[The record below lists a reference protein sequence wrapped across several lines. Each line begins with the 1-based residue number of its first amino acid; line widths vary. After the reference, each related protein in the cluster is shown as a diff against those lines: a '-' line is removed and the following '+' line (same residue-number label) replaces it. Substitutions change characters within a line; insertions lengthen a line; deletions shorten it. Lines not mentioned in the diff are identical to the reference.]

1 VIDFRLS
8 VAELHGAIKTYV
20 MKEITPEYNYTV
32 EQNGEFT
39 KLIYKKTPVSYKMA
53 GPVCWY
59 AAIPAFL
66 ITMWFQPQSLISG
79 FIIWLIVLGCLSAA
93 VVFMVNSL
101 RKPGEI
107 NINNKMVQVDGCT
120 YQLEHVS
127 SFLVKD
133 PAGLYSTHTTVI
145 VNNNNSYSLAGNV
158 ANLSQGMGQ
167 VANES
172 RRAIQKHL
180 RDVGYKIVIRYG
192 SKDIPIAKGLG
203 ETEADVLFY
212 KLTEVAGYK

>member
-1 VIDFRLS
+1 
-8 VAELHGAIKTYV
+8 
-20 MKEITPEYNYTV
+20 MKDMTPEYNYTV

-39 KLIYKKTPVSYKMA
+39 KFIYKKTPVSYKMA

-59 AAIPAFL
+59 TALPAIF
-66 ITMWFQPQSLISG
+66 ITMWFQPQSLVSG
-79 FIIWLIVLGCLSAA
+79 VIIWLIVMGCLSAG
-93 VVFMVNSL
+93 VVFLVNL
-101 RKPGEI
+101 FRKSGEI
-107 NINNKMVQVDGCT
+107 NINDKMVQVDGCT

-145 VNNNNSYSLAGNV
+145 VNNNNPFSMAGNL
-158 ANLSQGMGQ
+158 ANLGQGMGQ
-167 VANES
+167 VGNES

-192 SKDIPIAKGLG
+192 SKDIPIAQGLG
-203 ETEADVLFY
+203 EAEADVLFY